1 MPVKTVMN
9 SYMKQ
14 RFVALKSLPESVAEV
29 LNSVKLKSRLPQGL
43 TLWIEEHDNKKYF
56 IGADAD
62 KKVLNWAESRS
73 LWEYLI
79 GTFDFEIAQSEKIMS
94 KKKLMNFIYEA
105 RDLNKNEET
114 FYIRNV
120 NDFLYEELER
130 NVHQITIYGS
140 DEENS
145 EDRN

>member
-1 MPVKTVMN
+1 MR
-9 SYMKQ
+9 Q
-14 RFVALKSLPESVAEV
+14 HFVALKSLPESVNEI
-29 LNSVKLKSRLPQGL
+29 LNSAKLKSRLPQGL
-43 TLWIEEHDNKKYF
+43 TLRIEEHDNKKYF
-56 IGADAD
+56 IGAEAD
-62 KKVLNWAESRS
+62 KKILNWAESRS

-79 GTFDFEIAQSEKIMS
+79 DTFESEIAQSEKIMS

-120 NDFLYEELER
+120 NDFLYEDLER
-130 NVHQITIYGS
+130 NVHQITIYAS

-145 EDRN
+145 EDGS

>member
-1 MPVKTVMN
+1 MR
-9 SYMKQ
+9 Q
-14 RFVALKSLPESVAEV
+14 RFVALKSLPESVDKI
-29 LNSVKLKSRLPQGL
+29 LNSAKLKSRLPQGL

-56 IGADAD
+56 IGAEAD

-79 GTFDFEIAQSEKIMS
+79 DIFESEIAQSEKITS

-105 RDLNKNEET
+105 RDLNKNEDT

-120 NDFLYEELER
+120 NDFLYENLEK

-140 DEENS
+140 DEESS
-145 EDRN
+145 ENGN